1 MSYEHIKEIMMKE
14 CPHIWKWWNEDIR
27 TMLSG
32 KELIERYRKAR
43 LQLKEELE
51 TKNLTEQKYF
61 AEYELLCLLS
71 GIKEPLDFS
80 NAKKYDNPQGKKFKL
95 HKGWKVYY
103 VGTNLYE
110 LEKKAKERDLELS
123 EMDETNYLI
132 AAMNLCPEQILI

>member
-14 CPHIWKWWNEDIR
+14 CPHIWKWWNEEIR

-71 GIKEPLDFS
+71 GIKEYLDFS
-80 NAKKYDNPQGKKFKL
+80 K
-95 HKGWKVYY
+95 
-103 VGTNLYE
+103 T
-110 LEKKAKERDLELS
+110 
-123 EMDETNYLI
+123 
-132 AAMNLCPEQILI
+132 EQNKS